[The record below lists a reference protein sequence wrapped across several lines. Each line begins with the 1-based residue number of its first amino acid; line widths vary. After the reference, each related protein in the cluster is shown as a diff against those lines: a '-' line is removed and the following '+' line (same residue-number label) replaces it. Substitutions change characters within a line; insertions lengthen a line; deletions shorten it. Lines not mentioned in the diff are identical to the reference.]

1 MSLMKPHNDGSGTK
15 HQTTNAGA
23 PGLYSLSNNP
33 IRNYRRI
40 KSKRAICC
48 TYIFLGLEYFNDGI
62 LRKSLSLSAT
72 NVKSKL
78 KAVAAII
85 ASVILSL

>member
-1 MSLMKPHNDGSGTK
+1 MCWMALLWRGWGGCTITGT
-15 HQTTNAGA
+15 
-23 PGLYSLSNNP
+23 PGFMFL
-33 IRNYRRI
+33 I
-40 KSKRAICC
+40 KEPNHKLWIELKVNEATCC

-72 NVKSKL
+72 NVKSKF

-85 ASVILSL
+85 ASAILSL